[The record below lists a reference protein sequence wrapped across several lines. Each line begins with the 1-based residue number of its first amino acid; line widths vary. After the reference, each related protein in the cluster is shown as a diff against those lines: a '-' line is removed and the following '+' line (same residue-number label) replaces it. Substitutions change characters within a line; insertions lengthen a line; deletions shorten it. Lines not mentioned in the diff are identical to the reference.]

1 MDEAEE
7 NFDVSAAAEAPG
19 ADGDSLLNPQ
29 SSGLESGADFN
40 LDALLDAAGTENA
53 ASAEDVFGNGTEDAG
68 TVLNA
73 VDEEESAADLNMDA
87 WLAGA
92 DGTGEAFLASETEA
106 VSDTLASLGNDGA
119 DFSFELPAAD
129 GEISA
134 ETPFSGETAADV
146 LPQADGTAAET
157 EDAAAFGPVGAM
169 EETAGGEDA
178 AEEISVEDTVA
189 AETVIEE
196 PSSGGWLADSET
208 PEDTPAS
215 ENAWLAGGENSA
227 EEVSE
232 ENSFAPEAAEA
243 DLNTPDEPASRE
255 TEEGGAL
262 PAAEGEADGGA
273 SWLNAA
279 NEAEQPAEE
288 ADFSEENSLAGEN
301 PLFEAETPSFAETAG
316 AGENAFSL
324 SGAETAAAAAVV
336 DAAANGGAAAE
347 SNANFVKW
355 YSGSVHDEM
364 FEISKNDLPETIS
377 GDAARRIIHVN
388 AGYDSYGWLAEFDN
402 GLTMSLED
410 VRKYQIRNGV
420 LPSSSGA
427 IRYGQNR
434 CAFSGIERIL
444 IYRSV
449 RYFSYGA

>member
-40 LDALLDAAGTENA
+40 LDALLDAVGTENA
-53 ASAEDVFGNGTEDAG
+53 ASAQDVFGNGTEDAG
-68 TVLNA
+68 AALNA

-119 DFSFELPAAD
+119 DFSFELLAAD

-134 ETPFSGETAADV
+134 ETPFFGETAADV

-178 AEEISVEDTVA
+178 AEKISVEDTAA

-208 PEDTPAS
+208 PEDTPVS

-232 ENSFAPEAAEA
+232 ENSFAPEAVEA
-243 DLNTPDEPASRE
+243 DLNTPDEPAIWE

-410 VRKYQIRNGV
+410 VRKYQIRNGA